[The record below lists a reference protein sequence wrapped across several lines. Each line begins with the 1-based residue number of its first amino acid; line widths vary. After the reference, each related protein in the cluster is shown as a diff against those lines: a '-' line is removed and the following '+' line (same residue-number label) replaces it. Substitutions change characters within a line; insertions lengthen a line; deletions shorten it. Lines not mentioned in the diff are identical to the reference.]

1 MSEQITEQLDFAKG
15 LAQEAGEIML
25 HHFQVGVANE
35 AKVHEGNT
43 PVTVADTAINS
54 LVIEAIRGQ
63 YPAHAVIGEE
73 ESFGQEDAEYTWVCD
88 PIDGTIPYVMGVP
101 TNVFSLALVGKDGQ
115 PVVAVV
121 YDPYMKR
128 KYWATK
134 NGGAFLDDLPISVNQ
149 VGEISEAYIGGSGG
163 RSNVLKAAE
172 FKGAV
177 IAACYRPMIL
187 SCVMYEAMLVA
198 SGQMAATVFPGA
210 GCHDAVSA
218 KLIVEE
224 AGGKVTDVFG
234 NEQRYD
240 KPIKGAIISNG
251 LVHDELVSM
260 ANKYKKEQQ

>member
-1 MSEQITEQLDFAKG
+1 MIEQLSEQLDFAKG

-35 AKVHEGNT
+35 TKEHEGNT

-54 LVIEAIRGQ
+54 LVIDAIKQQ
-63 YPAHAVIGEE
+63 YPTHAVIGEE
-73 ESFGQEDAEYTWVCD
+73 ESYGQENAEYTWVCD

-101 TNVFSLALVGKDGQ
+101 TNVFSLAMVNNEGQ

-134 NGGAFLDDLPISVNQ
+134 NGGAFLNDLPIHVNQ
-149 VGEISEAYIGGSGG
+149 VSKIENAYIGGSGG

-240 KPIKGAIISNG
+240 KPIQGAIISNG
-251 LVHDELVSM
+251 LVHEGLVDL
-260 ANKYKKEQQ
+260 ANKYKL

>member
-1 MSEQITEQLDFAKG
+1 MSEQFTEQLDFAKD
-15 LAQEAGEIML
+15 LAQEAGVIML
-25 HHFQVGVANE
+25 QHFQVGVANK
-35 AKVHEGNT
+35 AKEQEGNT
-43 PVTVADTAINS
+43 PVTIADTAINS
-54 LVIEAIRGQ
+54 LVIDAVSKS

-73 ESFGQEDAEYTWVCD
+73 ESFRQENPDFTWVCD
-88 PIDGTIPYVMGVP
+88 PIDGTIPYVMGMP
-101 TNVFSLALVGKDGQ
+101 TNVFSLALVNNEGQ

-121 YDPYMKR
+121 YDPYMER

-134 NGGAFLDDLPISVNQ
+134 NGGAFLNEQPIRVNQ
-149 VGEISEAYIGGSGG
+149 IRELKDAYIGGSGG
-163 RSNVLKAAE
+163 RSTVLKAAE

-177 IAACYRPMIL
+177 ISACYRPIIL

-198 SGQMAATVFPGA
+198 TGQMAATVFPGA

-240 KPIKGAIISNG
+240 QPIKGAIISNG
-251 LVHDELVSM
+251 LLHDDLVMLS
-260 ANKYKKEQQ
+260 NKYKL